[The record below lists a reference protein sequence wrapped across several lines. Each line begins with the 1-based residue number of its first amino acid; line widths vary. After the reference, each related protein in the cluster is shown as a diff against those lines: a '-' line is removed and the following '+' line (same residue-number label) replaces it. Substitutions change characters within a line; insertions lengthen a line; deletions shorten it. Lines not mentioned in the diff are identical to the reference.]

1 MNERFAFAAA
11 SREEY
16 VPAGEFQDPSSGET
30 APSWEISSG
39 GTLENATLIYP
50 NDWIRLRAAIDL
62 VARSETL
69 RNSGDILITLV
80 AALKSASILAIH
92 GTITRTD
99 VTEHDGGH
107 SMSYEKFFLAVYP
120 HQWATS
126 ISINIHDNSINLADG
141 RPLLDIFINKQDV
154 EDWVEA
160 RSSPSQDF
168 SADPELE
175 QRRFARTYRLVNVG
189 ADAFVFP
196 KSQGGRPQKYDW
208 ADAYLKLF
216 VGHMYVS
223 GQLKIESNQADIIA
237 MLRGVFTAAYGPDNG
252 PQDSIL
258 KKHARRIYE
267 EFQKT
272 KDA

>member
-11 SREEY
+11 DREDY
-16 VPAGEFQDPSSGET
+16 VDAGDFHDSSSGDS
-30 APSWEISSG
+30 ARSYEISSG
-39 GTLENATLIYP
+39 GTLDRATPIDP
-50 NDWIRLRAAIDL
+50 SDWIRLRAAVDL
-62 VARSETL
+62 VARSEIL
-69 RNSGDILITLV
+69 RNSGDILVTLV

-99 VTEHDGGH
+99 VTEPDGGH
-107 SMSYEKFFLAVYP
+107 AVSYEKFYLAVYP

-154 EDWVEA
+154 EDWIEA
-160 RSSPSQDF
+160 RSSATQDF
-168 SADPELE
+168 SADADLE
-175 QRRFARTYRLVNVG
+175 QRRFERTYRLVNVG

-208 ADAYLKLF
+208 ADAYLKLCIRHLF
-216 VGHMYVS
+216 V
-223 GQLKIESNQADIIA
+223 SNELSDRTTQTQIIA
-237 MLRGVFTAAYGPDNG
+237 MLRGVFTSAYGLDDG

-258 KKHARRIYE
+258 KKHARRIYNE
-267 EFQKT
+267 LQKT
-272 KDA
+272 NDA

>member
-1 MNERFAFAAA
+1 MNERFAFAAS

-16 VPAGEFQDPSSGET
+16 VAAGEFQDSSSGET
-30 APSWEISSG
+30 APSYQISSG
-39 GTLENATLIYP
+39 GTLDNATLIDP
-50 NDWIRLRAAIDL
+50 SDWIRLRAAIDL
-62 VARSETL
+62 VARSEIL
-69 RNSGDILITLV
+69 RNSGDILVTLV

-99 VTEHDGGH
+99 VTERDGGH
-107 SMSYEKFFLAVYP
+107 AVIYEKLFLAVYP

-154 EDWVEA
+154 EDWIEA

-168 SADPELE
+168 SIDPDLE
-175 QRRFARTYRLVNVG
+175 QRRFERTFRLVNVG

-208 ADAYLKLF
+208 ADAYLKLL
-216 VGHMYVS
+216 VEHMYVDGS
-223 GQLKIESNQADIIA
+223 LTLQSSQAEIIT
-237 MLRGVFTAAYGPDNG
+237 MLRRVFTADGAENG

-258 KKHARRIYE
+258 KKHARRIHE
-267 EFQKT
+267 EFQK
-272 KDA
+272 AEHA